1 MSFFDDTIISNI
13 TLEDNIDVV
22 DKSKL
27 DFSIKKSGLEKF
39 VNGLEHGL
47 KTNIGELGVRIS
59 GGERQR
65 LSIIRTILLG
75 GDILFFDEPT
85 SSLDLE
91 NEKIVMKEIQKLKK
105 DKIIIVSTH
114 KKGLKRYFDNI
125 IHL

>member
-1 MSFFDDTIISNI
+1 MKKLNKF
-13 TLEDNIDVV
+13 LKED
-22 DKSKL
+22 
-27 DFSIKKSGLEKF
+27 KKQNYSL
-39 VNGLEHGL
+39 N
-47 KTNIGELGVRIS
+47 RILS

-75 GDILFFDEPT
+75 GNILFFDEPT
-85 SSLDLE
+85 SSLDLK

>member
-1 MSFFDDTIISNI
+1 MTKNTVII
-13 TLEDNIDVV
+13 
-22 DKSKL
+22 
-27 DFSIKKSGLEKF
+27 
-39 VNGLEHGL
+39 
-47 KTNIGELGVRIS
+47 
-59 GGERQR
+59 
-65 LSIIRTILLG
+65 TILSLVFF
-75 GDILFFDEPT
+75 LMFKYKSVFFDEPT